1 MEDDNKL
8 SEEFSLDLR
17 DPEELMDILQ
27 EDPYAITFGDI
38 FDSDYLAEKSEYSSL
53 NQFVNDLPPEIEF
66 GVELAEVP
74 MVASLSSDDPTEQ
87 ELLDKHVANNTSF
100 EDWEDM
106 KEDGMKQ
113 MMSKGASGR
122 LEVKQ

>member
-53 NQFVNDLPPEIEF
+53 NQFVNDLPPEI
-66 GVELAEVP
+66 
-74 MVASLSSDDPTEQ
+74 
-87 ELLDKHVANNTSF
+87 
-100 EDWEDM
+100 
-106 KEDGMKQ
+106 
-113 MMSKGASGR
+113 
-122 LEVKQ
+122 